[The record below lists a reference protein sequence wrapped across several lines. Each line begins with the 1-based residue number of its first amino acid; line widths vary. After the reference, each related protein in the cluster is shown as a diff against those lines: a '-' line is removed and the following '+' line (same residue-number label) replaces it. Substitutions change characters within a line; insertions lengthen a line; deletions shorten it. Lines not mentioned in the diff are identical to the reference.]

1 VRVFAFLIILSLS
14 LHSISLLKIL
24 ARGQPLLL
32 NRRRRIKV
40 VAPTHEP
47 EAGAVRDKRKV
58 GLSNSARVRE
68 ETFDSAEHALP
79 PSFLRKRKNHH
90 GYCSRIHHDS
100 PSLARIQIGP
110 RAGATS
116 IGRAV
121 WLNPPQSAFFA
132 APRFIP

>member
-58 GLSNSARVRE
+58 GLPNSARVRE
-68 ETFDSAEHALP
+68 VMIPDERTKHSIRRNTLFRRPSSENEKIITATALE
-79 PSFLRKRKNHH
+79 STMTRLRL
-90 GYCSRIHHDS
+90 
-100 PSLARIQIGP
+100 LA
-110 RAGATS
+110 S
-116 IGRAV
+116 K
-121 WLNPPQSAFFA
+121 
-132 APRFIP
+132 